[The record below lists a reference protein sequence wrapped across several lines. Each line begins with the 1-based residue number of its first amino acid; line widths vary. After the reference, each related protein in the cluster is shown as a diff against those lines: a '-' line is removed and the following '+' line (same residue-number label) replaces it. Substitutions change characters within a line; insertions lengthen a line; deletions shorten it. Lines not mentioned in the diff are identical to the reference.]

1 MPQPQ
6 AVIVRRDLAD
16 MASDGTDI
24 EIAVKYAARKL
35 AWGAMYDNAAI
46 LAEGLAELR
55 EAHAALGR
63 LVGEIAGEIAS

>member
-6 AVIVRRDLAD
+6 TVIVRRDLAD

-46 LAEGLAELR
+46 LVL
-55 EAHAALGR
+55 
-63 LVGEIAGEIAS
+63 